1 MHKFTGGCHCGN
13 IAVDFELA
21 SAAAEYH
28 PRACDCD
35 FCCKHGAAWLSD
47 ANGSLLI
54 RIKEPRESNTYRQGS
69 GQAELLLCR
78 NCGVL
83 AAVVHRSNGKLHAAV
98 NVRAVEGAARFGV
111 ARPVSPQSLSPDQKV
126 TRWHDIWFS
135 SVEIRDGECAAD
147 SP

>member
-1 MHKFTGGCHCGN
+1 MSTPMHKLTGGCHCGN
-13 IAVDFELA
+13 IVVDFELA
-21 SAAAEYH
+21 SAADEYH

-54 RIKEPRESNTYRQGS
+54 RIKEPRESKTYRQGS

-83 AAVVHRSNGKLHAAV
+83 VAVLHRSNQKLYAAV
-98 NVRAVEGAARFGV
+98 NVRAVEGTGGFGV

-126 TRWHDIWFS
+126 TRWHDLWFS
-135 SVEIRDGECAAD
+135 SVEVRSD
-147 SP
+147 

>member
-13 IAVDFELA
+13 VAVDFELT
-21 SAAAEYH
+21 SAADEYY

-47 ANGSLLI
+47 ANGSLVI

-69 GQAELLLCR
+69 GQAELLLCK

-83 AAVVHRSNGKLHAAV
+83 VAVLHRSDQKLYAAV
-98 NVRAVEGAARFGV
+98 NVGAVEGAVKFGA
-111 ARPVSPQSLSPDQKV
+111 ARPVSPQNLSPDDKV
-126 TRWHDIWFS
+126 KRWHDLWFS
-135 SVEIRDGECAAD
+135 SVEIRGGECMMD